1 MNGEEERG
9 TGRCAHVQREISFR
23 KEMEVEDL
31 KVKLPETLYA
41 LGSLGVCTAWRLL
54 GKSTYF
60 LSESI

>member
-1 MNGEEERG
+1 MGRKKGELAGAPMFRG
-9 TGRCAHVQREISFR
+9 RSVFR